1 MAVRRSPK
9 PLVGVRFPPPEPC
22 FNINFEEFAMKYLR
36 VGLPFFVVLACIIN
50 GIAAYS
56 EDNGMAVMAYVTALF
71 GWVAIAHDEYF
82 TFRRNKRFED
92 ATNPVA

>member
-9 PLVGVRFPPPEPC
+9 PLVGVRFPPPEPI

-50 GIAAYS
+50 GITAYS
-56 EDNGMAVMAYVTALF
+56 ESNYMAITAYITALC
-71 GWVAIAHDEYF
+71 GWAAIANDEYLKY
-82 TFRRNKRFED
+82 RRNKRFED
-92 ATNPVA
+92 VTNSVA